1 MASPDSWHEGEL
13 HFQRLAGVPDSNLMR
28 RAIMKTMPPVAMEF
42 ISRQELAAFGTVDES
57 GTPYAWVVAG
67 PAGFL
72 RAPTSDTLQLSR
84 EALEALDPLFE
95 EQLRLRPEIGTIV
108 LEPRTRRRMRI
119 NGRAAWGEDRQ
130 LVITASEVFS
140 NCPKYIQTREPATP
154 WSKPPKLERGQTRS
168 TLNATD
174 LSLIERVDTFFIASR
189 HSEAGVDISHRGGRP
204 GFLRAVGASRLRFPD
219 YSGNN
224 MFQTLGNLF
233 VDDRAGLAL
242 LDFEGGA
249 LLQVEGR
256 AFVTEDP
263 ELVASFAG
271 ARRVVELEVWSVTRS
286 EWAGGA
292 SWTLGE
298 FSPAL
303 PPESV
308 G

>member
-13 HFQRLAGVPDSNLMR
+13 HFQQLAGVPDSNLMR
-28 RAIMKTMPPVAMEF
+28 RAIMKTMPPVAMDF
-42 ISRQELAAFGTVDES
+42 VARQELAAIGTINDS
-57 GTPYAWVVAG
+57 GTPNAWVLAG

-72 RAPTSDTLQLSR
+72 RAPTGDTLRLSR
-84 EALEALDPLFE
+84 AAVDALDPLFE
-95 EQLRLRPEIGTIV
+95 EHLQHRPEVGTIV

-119 NGRAAWGEDRQ
+119 NGRAAWDEERQ

-140 NCPKYIQTREPATP
+140 NCPKYIQTREPATI
-154 WSKPPKLERGQTRS
+154 WTKPPKLEREETRS
-168 TLNATD
+168 SLSSAD
-174 LSLIERVDTFFIASR
+174 LSLVERADTFFIASR
-189 HSEAGVDISHRGGRP
+189 HREAGVDISHRGGRP

-224 MFQTLGNLF
+224 MFQTLGNIF
-233 VDDRAGLAL
+233 VDDRAGLAI
-242 LDFEGGA
+242 LDFEAGA

-271 ARRVVELEVWSVTRS
+271 ARRVIEFEAWSVTRS
-286 EWAGGA
+286 EWAGEA